1 MCTHPL
7 AQTGKQ
13 CHFLHSAQ
21 DSSPAFP
28 PPASYMSILQ
38 EELYILLIL
47 FGILVYNML
56 NPLENCDLAECTVES
71 GS

>member
-1 MCTHPL
+1 
-7 AQTGKQ
+7 
-13 CHFLHSAQ
+13 
-21 DSSPAFP
+21 
-28 PPASYMSILQ
+28 MSILQ